1 MDLVLGPE
9 SVTIF
14 IKSCL
19 RRRSG
24 IFTHFSLQGAETR
37 RLAKHI
43 LFDESPARMTHS
55 ETFLNWL
62 QNRAASEYFPITD
75 AVRNFSN
82 FLLLVMQRRSI
93 NLFYQL
99 TRKGA
104 PGLQG
109 LLFVD
114 SAWSWISTQTFDRTS
129 DGVAGRLKQEV
140 QMVLLSLPICW
151 ECVWADS
158 WFPTMLNCRSCRH
171 WSNAPG
177 KVIFQFGRIVFQQ
190 PEFPQGDN

>member
-1 MDLVLGPE
+1 MREYFSQIIHINRYFEFWIVDCVLWKSPSVKNSTKIDRDPLFCFDPKMDLVLGPE

-62 QNRAASEYFPITD
+62 QNQAASEHFPING
-75 AVRNFSN
+75 AVRDFST
-82 FLLLVMQRRSI
+82 LYCGRCI
-93 NLFYQL
+93 C
-99 TRKGA
+99 KGGA
-104 PGLQG
+104 
-109 LLFVD
+109 
-114 SAWSWISTQTFDRTS
+114 STCYT
-129 DGVAGRLKQEV
+129 
-140 QMVLLSLPICW
+140 
-151 ECVWADS
+151 
-158 WFPTMLNCRSCRH
+158 N
-171 WSNAPG
+171 
-177 KVIFQFGRIVFQQ
+177 
-190 PEFPQGDN
+190 